1 MPWVGGGAGR
11 RNWISRQRGAFIP
24 GFQNLNFFTSEIRE
38 MLVISLYYEDK
49 YGISEGLAEI
59 NGGLFILENDS
70 GV

>member
-1 MPWVGGGAGR
+1 
-11 RNWISRQRGAFIP
+11 
-24 GFQNLNFFTSEIRE
+24 